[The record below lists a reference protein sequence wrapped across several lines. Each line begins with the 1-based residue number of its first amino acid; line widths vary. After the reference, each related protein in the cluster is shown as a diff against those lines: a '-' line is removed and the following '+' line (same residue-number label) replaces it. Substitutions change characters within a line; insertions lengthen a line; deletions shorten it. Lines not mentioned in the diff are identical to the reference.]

1 MGTRF
6 MHHTYLD
13 DLRDLLARVRR
24 RWRTARSSRAVA
36 RAAVAAVALL
46 LVVLGTDRFLAP
58 ADLPMAVLAVGALMA
73 ALAFAG
79 WTLWPLRRAPS
90 DRQVA
95 RYIEERCPDLED
107 RLASA
112 TEVADSG
119 RASAFRDLV
128 LSDAAGKAR
137 GVDLDQV
144 VARADVWAAIVRG
157 LAATAALLLVLMVG
171 VGPVGR
177 IARTAWLYAFP
188 YTATLSVEPGD
199 ARVVAG
205 NPLRIRATL
214 DGTVGAPTRT
224 LPSVVLMAGEGVER
238 TIEMRPAGDAYQLDL
253 PSVDSSF
260 SYRVRAATVTS
271 DLFEVTALVT
281 PRVEGIDVAYRYPA
295 FTGLP
300 PRVEPDGGDIYAP
313 AGTEVTLTV
322 RVDKPVREG
331 ALLLA
336 TGGRLELRPSGAHA
350 LAATLDVAVD
360 DSYRVVV
367 IDADGLTNPADID
380 YFIRT
385 VFDRPPELAIL
396 RPGGDR
402 DITPLEEV
410 VIDAR
415 ADDDYGLERFELVY
429 SVIERE
435 ANAVDFHNGVRAPVI
450 AGSHTIYAEELTVQP
465 GDFISYY
472 ARARDTN
479 TGPQAAETRSDIFFL
494 QVRPFDQEFEEDQ
507 SQSLSAMDAGEV
519 GNLAEVQK
527 EIIVA
532 TWKLD
537 RQRAAER
544 LADDLTAVADAQ
556 AGLLVT
562 ARRVAERIL
571 VRGREITPET
581 RGRRAVENEAMA
593 LAVEAMVAAAA
604 ELRAHDTDGA
614 IPPEMEALKQL
625 LKAQA
630 EIRRNQVAL
639 QQGNQGAQ
647 NAVNRAQEDLSALF
661 DQELR
666 REQQTNYEDWSSA
679 AEDETSEAESE
690 TLRRLR
696 ALAERQEALSADQQ
710 ALAEGQDELEAQELA
725 RALERLTREQ
735 NELRQQM
742 EELRQQLERMQRQG
756 SYAAGGQS
764 MTEVAEQMRQALREL
779 RRRDPS
785 EAARRGQEA
794 AERLRDL
801 ERQMEGG
808 SRAQRRQAL
817 GELQLEARQVAEAQ
831 RAVASETRQTEPGT
845 QGRAAR
851 YRLAGQ
857 EDELADRVTSL
868 EDRIETLLPQA
879 TGEELQTLNGARD
892 DLRRGEVAPQMR
904 ELADRLRR
912 TVQPPEEPQ
921 SETDGPERAL
931 EAIADADDELA
942 DVLERVAVRLQE
954 ASGVDATARRLSQ
967 QLQGAQDLRRR
978 LELIEQQ
985 LERMAEAGG
994 GPLPEAADLPG
1005 AQDQTLGGQVNKPGA
1020 DQQPS
1025 PDGRPTPRQTEN
1037 GTAGG
1042 GELAELQRALM
1053 RQLAESPELLEQ
1065 LSRERP
1071 TLKQDLERWAQ
1082 QWVSGPAPG
1091 TEAFKQD
1098 FSAWESLRDDVE
1110 LALEA
1115 FEALRSRELT
1125 EKETDDRLNVGPN
1138 ERMPEEY
1145 RRLVEEYYRSLATDP
1160 DRP

>member
-1 MGTRF
+1 
-6 MHHTYLD
+6 MHQTYLD

-24 RWRTARSSRAVA
+24 RWRTARSTRAAA
-36 RAAVAAVALL
+36 RAAVAAVASL
-46 LVVLGTDRFLAP
+46 LVVLGTDRYLAP
-58 ADLPMAVLAVGALMA
+58 GDLPMAVLALGALMA

-95 RYIEERCPDLED
+95 RYIEERCPELED

-112 TEVADSG
+112 TEVADNG
-119 RASAFRDLV
+119 RRSAFRDLV
-128 LSDAAGKAR
+128 LGDAARKAR
-137 GVDLDQV
+137 SVDLDQV
-144 VARADVWAAIVRG
+144 VAREDVQWSIVRG

-171 VGPVGR
+171 LGPVGR

-188 YTATLSVEPGD
+188 YTAMLRVEPGD

-205 NPLRIRATL
+205 EPLRIRATL
-214 DGTVGAPTRT
+214 DGTIGAPART
-224 LPSVVLMAGEGVER
+224 LPSVMLTAGAGVNR
-238 TIEMRPAGDAYQLDL
+238 TIEMRPAGDAYELDL

-271 DLFEVTALVT
+271 ELFDVTALIT
-281 PRVEGIDVAYRYPA
+281 PEVEGIDVAYRYPA

-300 PRVEPDGGDIYAP
+300 PRIEPDGGDIYAP
-313 AGTEVTLTV
+313 AGTEVTVTV

-331 ALLLA
+331 ALRLA
-336 TGGRLELRPSGAHA
+336 AGGRLELRPSGARA
-350 LAATLDVAVD
+350 LATTFDVAAD
-360 DSYRVVV
+360 DSYRVAVT
-367 IDADGLTNPADID
+367 DADGLTNPADTD

-385 VFDRPPELAIL
+385 VFDRPPELEIL

-402 DITPLEEV
+402 DITLLEEV

-429 SVIERE
+429 SVIGRE
-435 ANAVDFHNGVRAPVI
+435 AQAVDFHKGVRAPVI
-450 AGSHTIYAEELTVQP
+450 TGSHTIYAEDLTVQP

-494 QVRPFDQEFEEDQ
+494 QVRPFDQEFEEGQ
-507 SQSLSAMDAGEV
+507 SQSQSGIDADQV

-544 LADDLTAVADAQ
+544 LAEDLTAVADAQ
-556 AGLLVT
+556 AELMVT
-562 ARRVAERIL
+562 ARRVAERI
-571 VRGREITPET
+571 VARGREVTPET
-581 RGRRAVENEAMA
+581 RGRRSAQNEAMA
-593 LAVEAMVAAAA
+593 LAVEAMVAAEAK
-604 ELRAHDTDGA
+604 LRANDTDGA
-614 IPPEMEALKQL
+614 VPPEMESLKQL

-630 EIRRNQVAL
+630 EIRRNQVRL
-639 QQGNQGAQ
+639 QQASEGTQAS
-647 NAVNRAQEDLSALF
+647 ANRAQEDLSALF

-666 REQQTNYEDWSSA
+666 REQRTNYENRSSA
-679 AEDETSEAESE
+679 EEETSEEESE
-690 TLRRLR
+690 ALRRLR
-696 ALAERQEALSADQQ
+696 ELAERQEALSADQQ
-710 ALAEGQDELEAQELA
+710 ALAERQDELEAQELA

-742 EELRQQLERMQRQG
+742 EDLRRQLERMQRQG
-756 SYAAGGQS
+756 SEAAGGQRMS
-764 MTEVAEQMRQALREL
+764 EVAEQMRQALSEL

-794 AERLRDL
+794 AERLREL
-801 ERQMEGG
+801 ERQLESG

-817 GELQLEARQVAEAQ
+817 GELQLEAHQLAEAQ
-831 RAVASETRQTEPGT
+831 RAVASETRQTEPGAR
-845 QGRAAR
+845 GREAR
-851 YRLAGQ
+851 YRLAGR

-868 EDRIETLLPQA
+868 EDRIETLRPQA
-879 TGEELQTLNGARD
+879 SGEERQALDGARD
-892 DLRRGEVAPQMR
+892 DLRREEVAPQMR
-904 ELADRLRR
+904 ELADQLRQ
-912 TVQPPEEPQ
+912 TLQVSEEPQ
-921 SETDGPERAL
+921 PETDDAERAL
-931 EAIADADDELA
+931 EAIADADDALA
-942 DVLERVAVRLQE
+942 DVLERVAGRLQE
-954 ASGVDATARRLSQ
+954 ASGDDATVQRLSQ
-967 QLQGAQDLRRR
+967 ELQVAQDVRRR
-978 LELIEQQ
+978 LEQIEQQ
-985 LERMAEAGG
+985 LERMAEASG
-994 GPLPEAADLPG
+994 GPRLDDADPAG
-1005 AQDQTLGGQVNKPGA
+1005 AQDQRPGGQVNEPGA
-1020 DQQPS
+1020 DQQLS
-1025 PDGRPTPRQTEN
+1025 LDGRPRPRRTES
-1037 GTAGG
+1037 GMAGG
-1042 GELAELQRALM
+1042 GELAELQRELM

-1065 LSRERP
+1065 LSREHP
-1071 TLKQDLERWAQ
+1071 NLEQDLARWAQ
-1082 QWVSGPAPG
+1082 HWISGPAPG

-1098 FSAWESLRDDVE
+1098 FGAWESLRDDVE
-1110 LALEA
+1110 LALEE

-1125 EKETDDRLNVGPN
+1125 EQETDDRLNVGPN

-1145 RRLVEEYYRSLATDP
+1145 RRLVEEYYRLLATDP